1 MSDQSDRLASYLDAV
16 QDKDYTVIAQLI
28 HLSEIQAITYAYLDK
43 LALTSEDWGKV
54 ADAAFDYDSDA
65 YSYYTAYSFAHITAR
80 EAGEVTDQDEQKVH
94 DDLWSYSRE
103 IGRGFNDI
111 MENALNRHGRSEML
125 LESGKDYAYRIFSA
139 VLKENGAGKEEVN
152 NFFLNRDNNLAKE
165 YGLPKVLFEN

>member
-1 MSDQSDRLASYLDAV
+1 MSDQSDRLASYLDTV

-80 EAGEVTDQDEQKVH
+80 DAGEVTDQDEQKVH